1 MEKIPNPTIELYAKY
16 APDFPGF
23 RDDDFAGDVSRMWN
37 EWYDRCQ
44 KETKEYSICRHKAEI
59 VNAANQYEL

>member
-23 RDDDFAGDVSRMWN
+23 RDDDFAGDVSKMWN
-37 EWYDRCQ
+37 AYFDWRQ
-44 KETKEYSICRHKAEI
+44 KEAKEYIKCRHKAEI
-59 VNAANQYEL
+59 VDAAKQYEA